1 MNTQVVEVIREDAP
15 ELAPLREL
23 VRRHQICWESRPER
37 AIVGESLTAVG
48 FVVEIAATHDHPP
61 HEPLSGCEECAIPLR
76 ALEAIVAFVLPRGHH
91 ESVYEVHVQWG
102 RLQYARRRG
111 NRPEVTA
118 TIQILHGDGADRPVD
133 PCEERCLNEIKGKL
147 KELGATE
154 GTWAAPSILR

>member
-1 MNTQVVEVIREDAP
+1 VIQEGTPEVAQ
-15 ELAPLREL
+15 LREL

-37 AIVGESLTAVG
+37 AVVGETLMAVG

-61 HEPLSGCEECAIPLR
+61 HEPLSGCVECAIPLR

-91 ESVYEVHVQWG
+91 ASVYEVHVQWG

-118 TIQILHGDGADRPVD
+118 TIQVLHGDGAARAVD
-133 PCEERCLNEIKGKL
+133 PCEEQCLHEITGTL
-147 KELGATE
+147 KALGATE
-154 GTWAAPSILR
+154 GTWAPST